1 MNSAAPLGFLTV
13 RRLVGRRLQFVLALF
28 IVTTALISI
37 PAPMAGLRAEVR
49 ALPLPRFVS
58 LKASSANLR
67 VGPGTGYDI
76 QWVMTRPGIP
86 LEIYQQYGNWRRV
99 RDWEGTTGWIFGP
112 LLSGRRTGIAA
123 PWAKNNVALR
133 KKPTIDGPIAAWL
146 EPHVRV
152 KLRRCDGKWCA
163 VALGVTTGFVK
174 QTDLWGVYPDEV
186 L

>member
-1 MNSAAPLGFLTV
+1 MDSGVSLGFLTV
-13 RRLVGRRLQFVLALF
+13 RRQVRRRLHFLLVLFVL
-28 IVTTALISI
+28 TTALISI
-37 PAPMAGLRAEVR
+37 PAQMTGQRAEVK

-67 VGPGTGYDI
+67 VGPGTGYGI

-112 LLSGRRTGIAA
+112 LLSGRRTGIVA
-123 PWAKNNVALR
+123 PWAKDNVALR
-133 KKPTIDGPIAAWL
+133 KNPTVGGPIAAWL
-146 EPHVRV
+146 EPRVRV
-152 KLRRCDGKWCA
+152 TLKRCDGQWCA
-163 VALGVTTGFVK
+163 VALGPASGFIK
-174 QTDLWGVYPDEV
+174 QIDLWGVYPDEV

>member
-1 MNSAAPLGFLTV
+1 MQSV
-13 RRLVGRRLQFVLALF
+13 LVLF
-28 IVTTALISI
+28 ILTTALISI
-37 PAPMAGLRAEVR
+37 PGPMAGLRAEGGT
-49 ALPLPRFVS
+49 LPLPRFVS

-112 LLSGRRTGIAA
+112 LLSGRRTGIVA
-123 PWAKNNVALR
+123 PWAKNKVPLR
-133 KKPTIDGPIAAWL
+133 NKPAIDGRITAWL

-152 KLRRCDGKWCA
+152 KLTQCDGKWCA
-163 VALGVTTGFVK
+163 VALREASGFVK

>member
-1 MNSAAPLGFLTV
+1 MNSEASLGFPKV
-13 RRLVGRRLQFVLALF
+13 RWLVRRRLQSVLVLF
-28 IVTTALISI
+28 ILTTALISI
-37 PAPMAGLRAEVR
+37 PAPVAGLRAEGGT
-49 ALPLPRFVS
+49 LPLPRFVS

-67 VGPGTGYDI
+67 VGPGIGYDI

-112 LLSGRRTGIAA
+112 LLSGRRTGIVA
-123 PWAKNNVALR
+123 PWAKNKVALR
-133 KKPTIDGPIAAWL
+133 NKPAIDGRITAWL
-146 EPHVRV
+146 EPRVRV
-152 KLRRCDGKWCA
+152 KLTRCDGKWCA
-163 VALGVTTGFVK
+163 VALREASGFVK